1 MMLVC
6 MCYFRGSSTKEFF
19 SKVRES
25 TPWYCLTLRGNPPGK
40 ASGFVSATGEAR
52 AQATGE
58 HRAGGH
64 APGVGRA
71 ASSEVSVIGN
81 TFRAGH
87 YPMLFTHH
95 APE

>member
-1 MMLVC
+1 MLVC
-6 MCYFRGSSTKEFF
+6 MCFFRGTLTKEFF
-19 SKVRES
+19 SKVAEPA
-25 TPWYCLTLRGNPPGK
+25 PWYCLTLTGNPPGE
-40 ASGFVSATGEAR
+40 ASGFVSATGEAG

-58 HRAGGH
+58 QRAGGH

-71 ASSEVSVIGN
+71 AGSEVSAIGN

-87 YPMLFTHH
+87 HPTLFAHH